1 MALGTGDVLLFLD
14 SPCEHRVRG
23 SGPLAEIQSAAAGGA
38 AAIPTAVAA
47 ATNRGIR

>member
-1 MALGTGDVLLFLD
+1 LLTRV

-23 SGPLAEIQSAAAGGA
+23 VGPAAVTQSAAAGGA

-47 ATNRGIR
+47 APNRGIR

>member
-1 MALGTGDVLLFLD
+1 LLIRV

-23 SGPLAEIQSAAAGGA
+23 LGPAAEIQSAAAGGA